1 MNKKQRKGVV
11 MRAYLLGLM
20 IGLCGLGVQAKT
32 TSYGFNQKD
41 FSCDDVVFIH
51 SFLSS
56 AQFTCG
62 FQGYSEDL
70 IMDAA
75 QCSKKMSSKNS
86 DATIKEGIKKF
97 NDRVE
102 IDGKKETCKAVLEKF
117 PNVVRK

>member
-1 MNKKQRKGVV
+1 MKF
-11 MRAYLLGLM
+11 YLLGLL
-20 IGLCGLGVQAKT
+20 IGLSSLGVQAKT
-32 TSYGFNQKD
+32 TSYGFNQEE

-62 FQGYSEDL
+62 FLGYNEDL

-75 QCSKKMSSKNS
+75 QCSKKIGSKNS
-86 DATIKEGIKKF
+86 DATIKEGIEKF

-102 IDGKKETCKAVLEKF
+102 MDGKKETCKAVLEKF
-117 PNVVRK
+117 PKAVHK